1 MQLTLLGTNRVRWSP
16 EVRLHHGAELVQLHT
31 CPVYILTVAE
41 RQPIVPTITAP
52 RTLNVLTLPIGSGY
66 VLFAILEAAM
76 IVVDALL
83 LERDI

>member
-1 MQLTLLGTNRVRWSP
+1 MARSWYSFI
-16 EVRLHHGAELVQLHT
+16 LVL
-31 CPVYILTVAE
+31 VYILTVAE

-52 RTLNVLTLPIGSGY
+52 RTLNVLTLLIGSGY
-66 VLFAILEAAM
+66 VLFAILEAEM